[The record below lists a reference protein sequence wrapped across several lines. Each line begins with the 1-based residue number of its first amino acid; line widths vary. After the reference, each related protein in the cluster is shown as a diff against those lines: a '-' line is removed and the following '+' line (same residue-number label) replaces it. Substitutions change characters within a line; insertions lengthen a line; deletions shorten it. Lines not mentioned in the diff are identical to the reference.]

1 MSICICIICAHVKCH
16 ISFFNSHPVTIY
28 LYHVEYERILFMLI
42 HYLAMKMMM
51 SCPRSFNTAVVT
63 TFPMVVSYCF
73 TGMHLC
79 PIFVLVDEIVI
90 GPFVLDI

>member
-1 MSICICIICAHVKCH
+1 
-16 ISFFNSHPVTIY
+16 
-28 LYHVEYERILFMLI
+28 
-42 HYLAMKMMM
+42 MKMMM

-63 TFPMVVSYCF
+63 TFPIVVSYCF
-73 TGMHLC
+73 TEMHLC